1 MNSKKRRE
9 AIIKVLNQEEKAIKG
24 TELAKF
30 FNVSRQVIVQDIA
43 LLRAEGENIIAT
55 PQGYLIM
62 KDYNKK
68 IKKTIVSKHTTYE
81 AMREELQIM
90 IDHGARVLDV
100 IVEHPVYGEIKGIL
114 NIGYKKELEEFMEKV
129 EKEKIEPLASL
140 TEGVHIHS
148 IEISDE
154 ESFQKMKRALLKK
167 KYLIE

>member
-30 FNVSRQVIVQDIA
+30 LNVSRQVIVQDIA